1 MSKFINKSFMSRVA
15 VHGALPIM
23 CAIIS
28 NAHAGNAEMVE
39 ERVKTLDRINKEA
52 VNTIP
57 DIPVS
62 GRVQLEAE
70 GTQHDDIIKIEV
82 KRYKII
88 PIEERSIQLEKQ
100 TSDTVDRENQNE
112 G

>member
-1 MSKFINKSFMSRVA
+1 
-15 VHGALPIM
+15 
-23 CAIIS
+23 
-28 NAHAGNAEMVE
+28 MVE